1 MKSAIK
7 KKVLRH
13 MTKNNVRPRNLL
25 LYFLTTLFLTGCT
38 TRTVITPQI
47 AETARLSNFQIKG
60 IIEYDGNR
68 DYLPRTIS
76 DESVSD
82 TTFTFQ
88 YFYDVAYGRDKTP
101 QAIHLFNPLIL
112 IGCPIGEN
120 TLVVKGKLVLLKGK
134 EVLKEYSATC
144 ASEKMRSLFSE
155 GETFSELRKKGLIA
169 VRDNIEAQMC
179 QDSDFL
185 SNLKNQE

>member
-1 MKSAIK
+1 M
-7 KKVLRH
+7 H
-13 MTKNNVRPRNLL
+13 MTKNKVRPKNLL
-25 LYFLTTLFLTGCT
+25 LYFLTTLFLTGCAT
-38 TRTVITPQI
+38 KTVITPQV

-76 DESVSD
+76 DESISD
-82 TTFTFQ
+82 TMLNFQ
-88 YFYDVAYGRDKTP
+88 YSYDVAYGRDKTP
-101 QAIHLFNPLIL
+101 QAIPLFNPLTL
-112 IGCPIGEN
+112 IGCPVGEN

-144 ASEKMRSLFSE
+144 GLEKTRSLFSE
-155 GETFSELRKKGLIA
+155 GETFSELRKRGLIA